1 MVLGLPRD
9 LQSSWA
15 PSALVPG
22 KCGDHEVICVPNHLK
37 SGGKHLQVMQAV
49 RRAWPA
55 SSLDLQATFA
65 SQGLVQGWLKKGFCP
80 NWGHLSLPQTRQ
92 SSPMVLRQQMG
103 ALCHP
108 LWSQGC
114 NQKLHLQLTE
124 DSMVPSQVDRDRR
137 LPAAYPHNMW
147 MGAEWRYQKVGCPWN
162 FPILLLLLPW
172 YENKSLLSYHWYISV
187 YTFHRNLLL
196 PQNHKLWHSREEYS
210 TIKFWKQLFTSLQDL
225 IFGVHT
231 QRCKGV
237 YQKQTQQELSVHI
250 LVVQG
255 F

>member
-1 MVLGLPRD
+1 
-9 LQSSWA
+9 
-15 PSALVPG
+15 
-22 KCGDHEVICVPNHLK
+22 
-37 SGGKHLQVMQAV
+37 
-49 RRAWPA
+49 
-55 SSLDLQATFA
+55 
-65 SQGLVQGWLKKGFCP
+65 
-80 NWGHLSLPQTRQ
+80 
-92 SSPMVLRQQMG
+92 MVLRQQMG

-187 YTFHRNLLL
+187 YTFHRNLFL